1 MLRKIGIV
9 LFLYYAAGTCAS
21 QGATPPSRGSYP
33 RTLPEQAR
41 TARVVIC
48 SGTWAQYERA
58 KIVTGPSYNH
68 ITPESRAQ

>member
-21 QGATPPSRGSYP
+21 QGASAPPAGPGTRMF
-33 RTLPEQAR
+33 PEMAR
-41 TARVVIC
+41 YVRVVIC
-48 SGTWAQYERA
+48 SGTRAQSKRA